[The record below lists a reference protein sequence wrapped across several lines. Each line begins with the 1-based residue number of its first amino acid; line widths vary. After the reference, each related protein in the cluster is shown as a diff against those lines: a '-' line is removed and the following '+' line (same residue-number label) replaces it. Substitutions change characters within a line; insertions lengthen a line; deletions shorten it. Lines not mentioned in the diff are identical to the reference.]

1 MSDATSWVK
10 WNISD
15 SPAEVPC
22 VQKVEVAI
30 CQQTRLEICKFWTEE
45 ITCAQNFTVVPQL
58 SQNGGFSDPNFAFWT
73 KSLGQRFSHNS
84 LRVQNLGGGIGGVM
98 TPLLLA
104 SWHWPILKQQFTTDP
119 SANSKINSTIMSHS
133 VMARIEP
140 TQPFEYKITSIPGQS
155 IFKHFQVP
163 FPELSL
169 WYFTTS
175 S

>member
-1 MSDATSWVK
+1 MKYFWQPCRGAVRSKSGSCNLPTNTLGNLQILDRRDYVCTKFHCCPSTFPKRWFLRPKFCILNKKLRTKIFPQFVE
-10 WNISD
+10 
-15 SPAEVPC
+15 SP
-22 VQKVEVAI
+22 
-30 CQQTRLEICKFWTEE
+30 KF
-45 ITCAQNFTVVPQL
+45 
-58 SQNGGFSDPNFAFWT
+58 
-73 KSLGQRFSHNS
+73 R
-84 LRVQNLGGGIGGVM
+84 GGIGGVM